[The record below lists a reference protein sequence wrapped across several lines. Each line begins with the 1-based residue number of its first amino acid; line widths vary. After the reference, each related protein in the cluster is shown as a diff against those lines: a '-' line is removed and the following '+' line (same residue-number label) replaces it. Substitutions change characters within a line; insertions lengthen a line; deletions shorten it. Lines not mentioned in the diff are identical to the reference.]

1 MDIIMNYIDSMFAG
15 IPVTDETSRLR
26 EDITANMTDKYDE
39 LVKEGKS
46 GNEAIGTVISEFGSI
61 DEVLSEMGIT
71 RGAVPVVIT
80 EAPEKKYLSHIR
92 TVSLL
97 AAAGAG
103 ILILG
108 IALMFVLQYHTYE
121 KVVSLFTIFAGI
133 VFIFLSLFIRV
144 GFRQKYT
151 EISEKA
157 VTVLKSKYEAGRSL
171 TLKMVFP
178 FICIFA
184 VLFALF
190 SGVRN
195 FDMFSLIF
203 MISVSLNLAVTAFV
217 YTEKRTLAGMI
228 GVTVPRLKAADILR
242 ELTLPYFM
250 CVLMSVTTGY
260 NQFEIVVIAVVVY
273 VIMHLCVGLFDT
285 IRENAK

>member
-46 GNEAIGTVISEFGSI
+46 GNEAIGTVISEFGNI
-61 DEVLSEMGIT
+61 DEVLSEMGIK
-71 RGAVPVVIT
+71 RVEVPVQIT
-80 EAPEKKYLSHIR
+80 EAPEKKYLSGIR

-144 GFRQKYT
+144 GFRQKYA

-260 NQFEIVVIAVVVY
+260 NQFEIVVIAVVVF